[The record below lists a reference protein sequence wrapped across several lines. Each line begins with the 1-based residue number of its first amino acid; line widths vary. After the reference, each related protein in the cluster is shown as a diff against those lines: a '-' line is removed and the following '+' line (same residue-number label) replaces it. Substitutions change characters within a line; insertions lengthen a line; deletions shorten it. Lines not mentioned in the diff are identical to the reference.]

1 MLTAGTWNLYT
12 MNWDRKGVLLM
23 LAVVVLW
30 AAAPASACL
39 LGTRHS
45 SQPACC
51 RAMAKDCETPAMGAD
66 SSCCQI
72 HGKTPAVTP
81 VPQYSPVQSQE
92 LAYGPHQAGEESPA
106 NPGSGYRNALETPP
120 PKFPPGG
127 AFALRL

>member
-30 AAAPASACL
+30 AAAPASARL

-51 RAMAKDCETPAMGAD
+51 RAMAKDCETPAIGAD

-72 HGKTPAVTP
+72 HDKTPAVTP
-81 VPQYSPVQSQE
+81 VRLSSPVQSQE
-92 LAYGPHQAGEESPA
+92 LASVPHQES
-106 NPGSGYRNALETPP
+106 GR
-120 PKFPPGG
+120 
-127 AFALRL
+127 